1 MSNDPT
7 SLGTQ
12 YTLNVN
18 NQNSLL
24 QTFVLFQKMPVTSKP
39 STDPISLAWIVGS
52 AAGGSASNPSK
63 SRFTWFIDYSINAG
77 YLQQEGSSASPRK
90 FQTATQIPVKV
101 DDTNLV
107 NVSYDGT
114 FPNGAPYFDG
124 VPGNT
129 TSGIIA
135 ANSDDKIPT
144 NAAAS
149 SAQMDLA
156 LGIAMNRK
164 PAVSVQLL
172 PNIDYVFTPHPEYY
186 IMSAKYSEGDVIDIE
201 ETSHAYKV
209 EFDGVTDITLN
220 FTEQNLFQQA

>member
-1 MSNDPT
+1 MSNTPAA
-7 SLGTQ
+7 LGTQ
-12 YTLNVN
+12 YSLSVN
-18 NQNSLL
+18 NQNSLM

-63 SRFTWFIDYSINAG
+63 SKFTWFIDYSINAG
-77 YLQQEGSSASPRK
+77 YLQEEGTLDSPRK
-90 FQTATQIPVKV
+90 FQTTTQIPVKV

-107 NVSYDGT
+107 SVSYDGT
-114 FPNGAPYFDG
+114 FPNGAPYFNG
-124 VPGNT
+124 APGNT

-135 ANSDDKIPT
+135 ANSDDKVPT

-149 SAQMDLA
+149 SIQMDLA

-172 PNIDYVFTPHPEYY
+172 PNIDYTFTPHPEYY
-186 IMSAKYSEGDVIDIE
+186 IMAAKYSEGDVIDVE
-201 ETSHAYKV
+201 ETTHAYQV
-209 EFDGVTDITLN
+209 VFDGVTDLTLN
-220 FTEQNLFQQA
+220 FTEENLFQPA